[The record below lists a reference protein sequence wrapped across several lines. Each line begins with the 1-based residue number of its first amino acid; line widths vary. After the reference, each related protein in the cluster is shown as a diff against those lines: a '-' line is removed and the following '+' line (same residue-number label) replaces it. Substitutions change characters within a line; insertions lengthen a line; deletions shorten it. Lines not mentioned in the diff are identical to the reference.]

1 MGEHRVAFGP
11 TKQTP
16 TGPAG
21 QHQSVAPNPTRRTLK
36 SSRPKSR
43 EENTPM
49 PSRPTDQDKRSVAP
63 NQTGER
69 SDGRPQSQSKNPS
82 RHPTTQF
89 PPLHFKGCT
98 NKMGAQ
104 SHSQQGDEEHQQR
117 REQARAHHTCTSKGG
132 GKYNGKLF
140 WRWGSSDRT
149 LPTSTATESKG
160 CRKAGVYERRPA
172 APMDKVGTIFF

>member
-1 MGEHRVAFGP
+1 MRGDGEHRVAFGP

-43 EENTPM
+43 EENTPT

-69 SDGRPQSQSKNPS
+69 SDGRPQSQLKNQS
-82 RHPTTQF
+82 RHSPSNS
-89 PPLHFKGCT
+89 PRP
-98 NKMGAQ
+98 
-104 SHSQQGDEEHQQR
+104 
-117 REQARAHHTCTSKGG
+117 TSKGALI
-132 GKYNGKLF
+132 KWAHKA
-140 WRWGSSDRT
+140 
-149 LPTSTATESKG
+149 TASKVTKSISKGESK
-160 CRKAGVYERRPA
+160 RVPTTHALQ
-172 APMDKVGTIFF
+172 KVEVSISGK